1 MFMVRKTHKGI
12 MGKANITI
20 KNRPH
25 IGPGIGFK
33 EMNLVTGEEIAQ
45 AAKAEDIKLD

>member
-1 MFMVRKTHKGI
+1 MVRKTHKGI
-12 MGKANITI
+12 MGKTKITD

-33 EMNLVTGEEIAQ
+33 EMNLGTGDQIEQ
-45 AAKAEDIKLD
+45 AAKSQDKKLD